1 MNRTLAFVFACI
13 NLPVWSASPITF
25 VAKPLG
31 KHIQTLSNAFACEIT
46 AEMPGASQLPQC
58 RNRNNPTLTNS
69 RELDKAADVKTLREC
84 MKPNNLI
91 DEDVRKCMK
100 GI

>member
-1 MNRTLAFVFACI
+1 MNRTLAFVLACI
-13 NLPVWSASPITF
+13 SLPVWSASLITF

-31 KHIQTLSNAFACEIT
+31 KHIQTLSNAFACEVT
-46 AEMPGASQLPQC
+46 AGMPGASRSPQC
-58 RNRNNPTLTNS
+58 RNRNNPAPTNS
-69 RELDKAADVKTLREC
+69 RELDNATDVKTLREC